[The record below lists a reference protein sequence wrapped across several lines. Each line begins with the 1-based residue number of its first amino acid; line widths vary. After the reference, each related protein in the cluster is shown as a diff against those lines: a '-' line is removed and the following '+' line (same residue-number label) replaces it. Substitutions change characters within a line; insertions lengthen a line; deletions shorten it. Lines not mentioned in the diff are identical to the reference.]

1 MGANISVCFLNS
13 STPEFSLSLDG
24 HHQCEKV
31 VTGNKDNTPLISKD
45 LVAYKRIEIET
56 EIAEP
61 SNEGD
66 QIYEEQSDS
75 EQSVLAEACVSPTTS
90 SRRR

>member
-24 HHQCEKV
+24 HQCEKV

-45 LVAYKRIEIET
+45 LVAYKSIEIET